1 MKRIFQFLL
10 FTAIVISFASLSL
23 AGTIKGKLTKIDQ
36 KTSMYTIED
45 SKGKHEVHVD
55 ASTKKKGEIKTGAMV
70 EVEEERGHAK
80 SIEVEHTKEDKK

>member
-10 FTAIVISFASLSL
+10 FTAIVISFASLSF

-55 ASTKKKGEIKTGAMV
+55 ASTKKTGEIKTGTMV
-70 EVEEERGHAK
+70 EVEEDRGHAK
-80 SIEVEHTKEDKK
+80 SIKVEENKK